1 MGKLLPFLAVA
12 ALLGSAASAR
22 GQGFAILGQVGT
34 TGVGGGAVIGL
45 TDRVHLRG
53 TFGVAPF
60 DVNIAISDI
69 DFTLEPP
76 TAFRAMVD
84 LYPTGSFRLTGGIFV
99 QGDVVVTADFE
110 GTTTVDV
117 GDQTYA
123 VSEVGTLSGI
133 LGFDTALYGGI
144 GFGNPIG
151 KSLGISF
158 DLGLAVRSEPA
169 VELSASGPI
178 SSDPTFQADL
188 AREEE
193 QAQNDAQLL
202 RFWPVIALSI
212 SIGF

>member
-1 MGKLLPFLAVA
+1 MKKLLPFLAVA
-12 ALLGSAASAR
+12 AVLASPQGAR
-22 GQGFAILGQVGT
+22 GQGFAILGQAGT

-53 TFGVAPF
+53 TFGVTPF
-60 DVNIAISDI
+60 DVTLDISDI
-69 DFTLEPP
+69 EFTLEPP
-76 TAFRAMVD
+76 TSFRAMVD

-123 VSEVGTLSGI
+123 VSEVGTLSGS

-158 DLGLAVRSEPA
+158 DLGLAVRSEPV

-178 SSDPTFQADL
+178 SGNATFQADL

-193 QAQNDAQLL
+193 QARKDAQLL
-202 RFWPVIALSI
+202 RFWPIIVLSI